1 MLQAGPKLS
10 IPLSDIELT
19 PVRAR
24 GPGGQNVNKVSSAIH
39 LRFDISACDSLPDE
53 IKERLLAL
61 PDRRISADGIVVI
74 KAQRFRSQEKNRQ
87 AALDRLATLILKA
100 SVSNKPRKATRP
112 SRRSVEKRLEQKSQR
127 GRLKQTRSKF
137 IH

>member
-39 LRFDISACDSLPDE
+39 LRFDISACDALPDE